1 MTNAVWDRPTR
12 SFPRA
17 LGSRRASAVAPA
29 PVPSHRKSRL
39 CPPWAIIHSRP
50 GRPLAL
56 SAAPPRVSAS
66 TERRAD
72 PVAPSFPAQQL
83 HPRGQ
88 GARLQVRRRPPRHG
102 AVRARPDPP
111 PTFASS
117 QTPNPYRG
125 ARNQISNLSP
135 PFPPIGPDASLTTPH
150 PLMRDA
156 RQPHQARRRL
166 PPRGH
171 HHRLRAPP
179 RGTRGGWPRDCGGCR
194 HLLLHHPRRP
204 RCRLRAAAR
213 GGRRRGRGVNVSLPL
228 RRRACRIVE
237 RV

>member
-1 MTNAVWDRPTR
+1 MTNAVSDRPTR

-29 PVPSHRKSRL
+29 PVPSQRKSRR

-56 SAAPPRVSAS
+56 SAASPCVSAS
-66 TERRAD
+66 AERRAD
-72 PVAPSFPAQQL
+72 PNTPSFPTQQL

-111 PTFASS
+111 PTFESS

-125 ARNQISNLSP
+125 AGNQISHLP
-135 PFPPIGPDASLTTPH
+135 PPPPPRADASLTTPH
-150 PLMRDA
+150 PLTRNA
-156 RQPHQARRRL
+156 QQPHQARRRL

-179 RGTRGGWPRDCGGCR
+179 RGARGGWPRDCRGCH

-204 RCRLRAAAR
+204 RRRLRAAAR